1 MSVLVV
7 DIGTSSLRSAV
18 VRLDGSIHFL
28 NRENLQTTN
37 PAPGLVEFDAQH
49 LADAV
54 LRVCNSSIQ
63 QAAKTDK
70 ILAVGITNQ
79 RASTVIWSKSS
90 GRPLA
95 PAIGWQDLR
104 TVGECIVA
112 ATEHGLKL
120 APNQTATKAAWLL
133 QNIVRAKT
141 LDVADAR
148 IGTVDSFVA
157 AVLSNNRLHVTD
169 PSNACVTGL
178 CSLDAASWSSR
189 LCELL
194 LVDIETLPQIVD
206 SSGVIGEASALPGAP
221 PIAALIGDQ
230 QSSLVGQA
238 CISSGATKITF
249 GTGAMLNVLTGDT
262 APTKIARSSSG
273 MFPLVAFRQ
282 AQKNNWAS
290 EAIMLSAGT
299 NIDWLRQDVGLIES
313 AEHSSLVAAQV
324 ADSNGVVFVPALFGL
339 GTPHWDY
346 GARGTML
353 GLTRGSTRNHVV
365 RAVLEG
371 IAHRGADLVDAAE
384 IETNLSIASLRI
396 DGGMS
401 RNDVLVQTLAD
412 ATGKQVEVSPVV
424 EATTL
429 GAAFLAG
436 VGVSMWSTLK
446 EATSTWKPRETV
458 FPSENF
464 DRATSRAQW
473 HEAVSR
479 ARGWI
484 PALSS
489 LDF

>member
-79 RASTVIWSKSS
+79 RASTVVWSKSS

-178 CSLDAASWSSR
+178 CSLDAASWSS
-189 LCELL
+189 
-194 LVDIETLPQIVD
+194 
-206 SSGVIGEASALPGAP
+206 
-221 PIAALIGDQ
+221 
-230 QSSLVGQA
+230 
-238 CISSGATKITF
+238 
-249 GTGAMLNVLTGDT
+249 
-262 APTKIARSSSG
+262 
-273 MFPLVAFRQ
+273 
-282 AQKNNWAS
+282 
-290 EAIMLSAGT
+290 
-299 NIDWLRQDVGLIES
+299 
-313 AEHSSLVAAQV
+313 
-324 ADSNGVVFVPALFGL
+324 
-339 GTPHWDY
+339 
-346 GARGTML
+346 
-353 GLTRGSTRNHVV
+353 
-365 RAVLEG
+365 
-371 IAHRGADLVDAAE
+371 
-384 IETNLSIASLRI
+384 
-396 DGGMS
+396 
-401 RNDVLVQTLAD
+401 
-412 ATGKQVEVSPVV
+412 
-424 EATTL
+424 
-429 GAAFLAG
+429 
-436 VGVSMWSTLK
+436 
-446 EATSTWKPRETV
+446 
-458 FPSENF
+458 
-464 DRATSRAQW
+464 
-473 HEAVSR
+473 
-479 ARGWI
+479 
-484 PALSS
+484 
-489 LDF
+489 